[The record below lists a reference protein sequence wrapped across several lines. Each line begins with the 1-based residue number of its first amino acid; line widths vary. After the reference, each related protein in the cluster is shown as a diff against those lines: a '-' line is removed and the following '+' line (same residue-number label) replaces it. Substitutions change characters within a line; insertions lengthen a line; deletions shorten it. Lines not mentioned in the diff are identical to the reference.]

1 MNSSMRNLRAF
12 IALWFAVRC
21 MQDLCWRPS
30 KPGGFFATRNP
41 GGRKERV
48 ERADGLFDEDVK
60 GDVHVIVEKRGVHVV
75 DGGAQDLERTT
86 SGPLRN

>member
-1 MNSSMRNLRAF
+1 MLAT
-12 IALWFAVRC
+12 
-21 MQDLCWRPS
+21 

-75 DGGAQDLERTT
+75 DGGAQDL
-86 SGPLRN
+86 

>member
-1 MNSSMRNLRAF
+1 MRGLFGNQCGLGLELTVLGEEMRVLQG
-12 IALWFAVRC
+12 IVV
-21 MQDLCWRPS
+21 DLVEQGPH
-30 KPGGFFATRNP
+30 P

-60 GDVHVIVEKRGVHVV
+60 RDVHVIVEKRGVHVV

-86 SGPLRN
+86 SGPLLRN

>member
-1 MNSSMRNLRAF
+1 MRGLFGNQCGLGLELTVLGEEMRVQG
-12 IALWFAVRC
+12 IVV
-21 MQDLCWRPS
+21 DLVEGPH
-30 KPGGFFATRNP
+30 P

-86 SGPLRN
+86 SGPLLRN

>member
-1 MNSSMRNLRAF
+1 MRGLFGNQCGLGLELTVLGEETRVQG
-12 IALWFAVRC
+12 IVV
-21 MQDLCWRPS
+21 DLVEGPHR
-30 KPGGFFATRNP
+30 P